1 MMGRVVIR
9 QRSPVQFSS
18 SCRGVEQS
26 TLPHL
31 DLRTSSCG
39 ELNRLIAGIAVEATK
54 FELVINHQD
63 RQDPG
68 ALPPCRTMLFA
79 RPHEVIE

>member
-1 MMGRVVIR
+1 
-9 QRSPVQFSS
+9 
-18 SCRGVEQS
+18 
-26 TLPHL
+26 
-31 DLRTSSCG
+31 
-39 ELNRLIAGIAVEATK
+39 LNRLIAGIAVEATK

-68 ALPPCRTMLFA
+68 AVPPCRTMLFA